1 MSRKLLSEKEY
12 DVLHKLL
19 IDKMTPGQAAQQFGA
34 APQYVP
40 ELNQSSCDKE
50 KRATELTLE
59 IDKYIVKL
67 RELKREI
74 KANASPAKDKKDKK
88 EKDRQKLLLN
98 SLFPFSRRMNSM
110 FDVLDVSSFGELAD
124 IPLKDFQHF
133 KGFKIKRKEE
143 LIAFIEFENIVYLF
157 KGFSRWKKQ
166 PIEQLK

>member
-19 IDKMTPGQAAQQFGA
+19 IDQMTPGQAAQQFGSP
-34 APQYVP
+34 PQYAQ

-50 KRATELTLE
+50 KRAAELTLE
-59 IDKYIVKL
+59 IDQYIVKL

-88 EKDRQKLLLN
+88 EKDRQKLISN
-98 SLFPFSRRMNSM
+98 SLFPFSRRMNST
-110 FDVLDVSSFGELAD
+110 FGVLDVSSFGELAD
-124 IPLKDFQHF
+124 IPLRQFQCYR
-133 KGFKIKRKEE
+133 GFKIQSKKE
-143 LIAFIEFENIVYLF
+143 LVAFIEFENIAYLF